1 MEREKKRKAE
11 EEKKTKENEDD
22 RKKFEWF
29 KKLCSFKDV
38 SLSSKVFNYLN
49 KSVNY

>member
-11 EEKKTKENEDD
+11 EEKKSKENEDD

-29 KKLCSFKDV
+29 KRFSSFKDV
-38 SLSSKVFNYLN
+38 AISPKQQNI
-49 KSVNY
+49 